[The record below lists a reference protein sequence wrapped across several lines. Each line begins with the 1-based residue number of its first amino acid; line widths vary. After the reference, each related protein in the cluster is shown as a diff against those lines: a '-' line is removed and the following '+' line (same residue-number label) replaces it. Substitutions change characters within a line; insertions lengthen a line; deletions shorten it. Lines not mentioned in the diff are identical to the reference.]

1 MRCFLALPFSNQ
13 FKDYLLQTQ
22 YDIMNEDV
30 YKVKWVEKQNF
41 HLTLFFWQDIDEEL
55 IEKIHGILENLFTDI
70 PPLTIRTRYLGFFPE
85 KGEPKV
91 IWVGLEKS
99 RQLDDLINLIRKC
112 FLSNLIP
119 LEQKSFNPHIT
130 LGRLKA
136 IYKINKVKE
145 LPLSTDRLNN
155 PFSEK
160 IHEVVL
166 YQSSLQ
172 KNGPVYTIIKRY
184 GLNNL

>member
-1 MRCFLALPFSNQ
+1 MRCFLALPLSNE
-13 FKDYLLQTQ
+13 FKDYLLQIQ
-22 YDIMNEDV
+22 YDLMNENI
-30 YKVKWVEKQNF
+30 YKAKWVEKENF
-41 HLTLFFWQDIDEEL
+41 HLTLFFWQDIDETL
-55 IEKIHGILENLFTDI
+55 LEKIHVLLENLFSDI
-70 PPLTIRTRYLGFFPE
+70 PALTIKTKNLGFFPE

-99 RQLDDLINLIRKC
+99 RQLDTLINLIKKC
-112 FLSNLIP
+112 FLTNSIP

-136 IYKINKVKE
+136 IYKINNLKK
-145 LPLSTDRLNN
+145 LLLSTGRLNN
-155 PFSEK
+155 PFTEK

-172 KNGPVYTIIKRY
+172 KNGPVYTILKRY
-184 GLNNL
+184 DLNNL